1 MEVGGK
7 LYPASGVERDSCPP
21 TLGIG
26 HRALV
31 TLTHAPCPI
40 PHAQKLHPASG
51 VEFFISAVLEL
62 KLLNIKISMSDTKF
76 TAPVAQESL
85 HLKLSE
91 RSPVFSLR
99 EKILAIRNS
108 LRPGQ
113 QQMADWQ
120 SGPLAISAV
129 PGAGKSTGM
138 AAAAAIAIARQY
150 ERSSSRRQL
159 VVVTFTRSAA
169 ANIKAKIRKFLRD
182 DLSLPQTGFFVY
194 TLHGLALN
202 IASRHPDLSGL
213 QLENVTLITPTQTHR
228 FIRTAVEQWIANNPG
243 IYLRLLEGHQFDGEE
258 TERLRRQSVLRTEVL
273 PELANTVIHEAKSSG
288 ISPEKLREWSKQT
301 TDEYAILSVAAGLY
315 EQYQNLMRS
324 RDFIDYD
331 DMILAALRVLENDSA
346 RRIEQNQIFAVFE
359 DEAQDSSP
367 LQTQL
372 LEILA
377 SDGGYEGMNTDA
389 MNRVSTHSPLN
400 LVRVGDPNQAI
411 NSTFTPADPI
421 YFRQFCEECDRIQR
435 LATMDQAGRSTRII
449 IEAANFALK
458 WINNQSLAKTN
469 NGQQTPD
476 NRQVPFRLQTIR
488 PVETNDPQNNA
499 NPAPVGRGLE
509 LYTPRDIHHTVELL
523 SQRVIELFGEDPTQ
537 NSAAILV
544 RENRQGRWLGEAL
557 TSVCKEHNI
566 TLYDVGERD
575 RRSHVPQEILALLQ
589 FCDRPHSPDY
599 LKAALEALVQ
609 RQLIPTQ
616 DLNALASLPEEF
628 LYPGPLAAPQPET
641 VQKAARLC
649 RNLLRARLEL
659 PLYQLI
665 SFLALTLNYD
675 QAELATADK
684 LAERVNQQI
693 AGNSSMGGMLSALSE
708 IVSSERF
715 EPVETE
721 DSEERYTRRGQLTI
735 ITMHKAKGLD
745 WDYVFLPFLH
755 ENLIPGRF
763 WVPPQSQF
771 LGDFTLSEVARAQI
785 RAALH
790 GEFTIPDV
798 TQAWEQAKHL
808 KISEEY
814 RLLYVAMTR
823 AKRLVWM
830 SAAQKA
836 PFTWSKPDNLQEQAP
851 CPVFPALKRQ
861 FPECVMNLAVMA
873 KQA

>member
-1 MEVGGK
+1 
-7 LYPASGVERDSCPP
+7 
-21 TLGIG
+21 
-26 HRALV
+26 
-31 TLTHAPCPI
+31 
-40 PHAQKLHPASG
+40 
-51 VEFFISAVLEL
+51 
-62 KLLNIKISMSDTKF
+62 MSDANF
-76 TAPVAQESL
+76 TATVPPESL
-85 HLKLSE
+85 QSKLSQ
-91 RSPVFSLR
+91 SSSISSLR
-99 EKILAIRNS
+99 EKIVEIRNG

-113 QQMADWQ
+113 QQMADWD
-120 SGPLAISAV
+120 SGPLAVSAV

-150 ERSSSRRQL
+150 DSPESRPSSRRQI

-169 ANIKAKIRKFLRD
+169 ANIKAKIRKYLRE
-182 DLSLPQTGFFVY
+182 DLSLPQTGFAVY

-213 QLENVTLITPTQTHR
+213 QLENVTLITPSQSHR

-243 IYLRLLEGHQFDGEE
+243 QYLRFLEGQQFDGEE

-273 PELANTVIHEAKSSG
+273 PELATTVIHEAKSSG
-288 ISPEKLREWSKQT
+288 IPPEKLREWSQQT
-301 TDEYAILSVAAGLY
+301 TDAYAILSVAAGLY

-346 RRIEQNQIFAVFE
+346 RRSEQNQVFAVFE

-367 LQTQL
+367 LQTRL

-377 SDGGYEGMNTDA
+377 SDAEENAGTQGRGDA
-389 MNRVSTHSPLN
+389 ETFSLSESPRLPIFASLIN

-421 YFRQFCEECDRIQR
+421 YFRQFCEECDRVER
-435 LATMDQAGRSTRII
+435 LATMDRAGRSTRII

-458 WINNQSLAKTN
+458 WINSQWAVGATN
-469 NGQQTPD
+469 NGQLKTD
-476 NRQVPFRLQTIR
+476 NRQMPFRLQTIR
-488 PVETNDPQNNA
+488 SVNSGDPQKDA
-499 NPAPVGRGLE
+499 NPAPVARGLE
-509 LYTPRDIHHTVELL
+509 LYTPRDINQTVELL
-523 SQRVIELFGEDPTQ
+523 SQRVIELFAEDPSNTR
-537 NSAAILV
+537 AAVLV
-544 RENRQGRWLGEAL
+544 RENRQGRWLAEAL
-557 TSVCKEHNI
+557 TPVCKEHNI
-566 TLYDVGERD
+566 ILYDVGERD

-616 DLNALASLPEEF
+616 DLNALASLPEDF
-628 LYPGPLAAPQPET
+628 LYPGPLAAPQPEP
-641 VQKAARLC
+641 VQKASHLC
-649 RNLLRARLEL
+649 RSLLRARLEL

-665 SFLALTLNYD
+665 SFLALALNYD

-693 AGNSSMGGMLSALSE
+693 AGNSSMGAILSVLSE

-721 DSEERYTRRGQLTI
+721 DLEARYTRAGQLTI

-745 WDYVFLPFLH
+745 WDYVFIPFLH
-755 ENLIPGRF
+755 ENLIPGKF

-771 LGDFTLSEVARAQI
+771 LGNFTLSEVARAQI

-790 GEFTIPDV
+790 GESGIPDV
-798 TQAWEQAKHL
+798 EQAWEVAKNL
-808 KISEEY
+808 KTAEEY

-823 AKRLVWM
+823 AKRLLWI

-836 PFTWSKPDNLQEQAP
+836 PFTWNKPDNLQEQAP

-861 FPECVMNLAVMA
+861 FPECVVNSAA
-873 KQA
+873 IPKQFV

>member
-1 MEVGGK
+1 
-7 LYPASGVERDSCPP
+7 
-21 TLGIG
+21 
-26 HRALV
+26 
-31 TLTHAPCPI
+31 
-40 PHAQKLHPASG
+40 
-51 VEFFISAVLEL
+51 
-62 KLLNIKISMSDTKF
+62 MSDSKF
-76 TAPVAQESL
+76 TAPVIQELLDSE
-85 HLKLSE
+85 LSE
-91 RSPVFSLR
+91 RSLIPSLQ

-202 IASRHPDLSGL
+202 IANRHSDLSGL
-213 QLENVTLITPTQTHR
+213 QLENVILITPTQSHR
-228 FIRTAVEQWIANNPG
+228 FIRTAVEQWIVNNPDV
-243 IYLRLLEGHQFDGEE
+243 YLRLLEGHQFDGEE

-288 ISPEKLREWSKQT
+288 ISPELLREWSKQT

-346 RRIEQNQIFAVFE
+346 RQIEQNQIFAVFE

-377 SDGGYEGMNTDA
+377 SNGEYQRENSSLLTLNSSLNTDA
-389 MNRVSTHSPLN
+389 IHRVSTHSPLN

-421 YFRQFCEECDRIQR
+421 YFRQFCEECDRIER
-435 LATMDQAGRSTRII
+435 LATMDRAGRSTRII

-458 WINNQSLAKTN
+458 WINNQWLATTKTN
-469 NGQQTPD
+469 NKQQIPD

-488 PVETNDPQNNA
+488 PVEAGDPQANA

-523 SQRVIELFGEDPTQ
+523 SQRVIELFGEDPTK

-544 RENRQGRWLGEAL
+544 RENRQGRWLAEAL
-557 TSVCKEHNI
+557 TPLCKEHKI

-616 DLNALASLPEEF
+616 DLNALVSLPEEF
-628 LYPGPLAAPQPET
+628 LYPGPLATPQPET

-785 RAALH
+785 RATLH
-790 GEFTIPDV
+790 EESIIPDV
-798 TQAWEQAKHL
+798 SQAWEVAKNL
-808 KISEEY
+808 KTSEEY

-823 AKRLVWM
+823 AKLLLWM

-861 FPECVMNLAVMA
+861 FPECVVNLAAMS
-873 KQA
+873 KQV

>member
-1 MEVGGK
+1 MPQEHLDSEV
-7 LYPASGVERDSCPP
+7 L
-21 TLGIG
+21 
-26 HRALV
+26 
-31 TLTHAPCPI
+31 
-40 PHAQKLHPASG
+40 Q
-51 VEFFISAVLEL
+51 
-62 KLLNIKISMSDTKF
+62 
-76 TAPVAQESL
+76 
-85 HLKLSE
+85 
-91 RSPVFSLR
+91 RSPVSSLR
-99 EKILAIRNS
+99 AEAIARIRNS

-138 AAAAAIAIARQY
+138 AAAAAIALARQY
-150 ERSSSRRQL
+150 ERSAESRSSLRRQL

-169 ANIKAKIRKFLRD
+169 ANIKTKIRKYLRD

-213 QLENVTLITPTQTHR
+213 QLEYVTLITPTQSHR
-228 FIRTAVEQWIANNPG
+228 LIRTAVEQWIGNNPER
-243 IYLRLLEGHQFDGEE
+243 YLRLLEGHQFDGEE

-288 ISPEKLREWSKQT
+288 ISPELLQEWSEQT

-331 DMILAALRVLENDSA
+331 EMILAALRVLENDSA
-346 RRIEQNQIFAVFE
+346 RRIEQNQVFAVFE

-367 LQTQL
+367 LQTRL

-377 SDGGYEGMNTDA
+377 SNSEDEEMGRWGEFPTQ
-389 MNRVSTHSPLN
+389 HSALN

-421 YFRQFCEECDRIQR
+421 YFRQFCQECDRIQR
-435 LATMDQAGRSTRII
+435 LATMDRAGRSTKII

-458 WINNQSLAKTN
+458 WINNQWSTTN
-469 NGQQTPD
+469 RNPDAMNRVSTKSPLPDTD

-488 PVETNDPQNNA
+488 PVDAGDPQTNA

-523 SQRVIELFGEDPTQ
+523 SQRAIELFGKDPTK

-544 RENRQGRWLGEAL
+544 RENRQGRWLAEAL
-557 TSVCKEHNI
+557 APVCKEHNI

-599 LKAALEALVQ
+599 LKAALETLVQ
-609 RQLIPTQ
+609 RQLISTQ

-628 LYPGPLAAPQPET
+628 LYPSPLAAPQSEP
-641 VQKAARLC
+641 VQKAAHLC
-649 RNLLRARLEL
+649 RSLLRARLEL

-684 LAERVNQQI
+684 LAERVNQQV
-693 AGNSSMGGMLSALSE
+693 ASNSSMRAMLSALSE

-745 WDYVFLPFLH
+745 WDYVFIPFLH

-790 GEFTIPDV
+790 GESTIPDV
-798 TQAWEQAKHL
+798 TQAWELAKQL

-823 AKRLVWM
+823 AKLLLWM

-836 PFTWSKPDNLQEQAP
+836 PFTWSKPENLQEQAP

-861 FPECVMNLAVMA
+861 FPECVATSAMIA
-873 KQA
+873 K

>member
-1 MEVGGK
+1 
-7 LYPASGVERDSCPP
+7 
-21 TLGIG
+21 
-26 HRALV
+26 
-31 TLTHAPCPI
+31 
-40 PHAQKLHPASG
+40 
-51 VEFFISAVLEL
+51 
-62 KLLNIKISMSDTKF
+62 MSDSKF
-76 TAPVAQESL
+76 TTPVIQELLDSE
-85 HLKLSE
+85 LSE
-91 RSPVFSLR
+91 RSPIASLQ

-202 IASRHPDLSGL
+202 IANRHSDLSGL
-213 QLENVTLITPTQTHR
+213 QLENVILITPTQSHR
-228 FIRTAVEQWIANNPG
+228 FIRTAVEQWIVNNPD

-288 ISPEKLREWSKQT
+288 ISPELLREWSKQT

-377 SDGGYEGMNTDA
+377 S
-389 MNRVSTHSPLN
+389 NREYQQENSSLPTPNSPLLTPNSALSTQDSALLTPNSALSTQDSALN

-421 YFRQFCEECDRIQR
+421 YFRQFCEECDRIER
-435 LATMDQAGRSTRII
+435 LATMDRAGRSTRII

-458 WINNQSLAKTN
+458 WINNQWLAITKTN
-469 NGQQTPD
+469 NKQQIPD

-488 PVETNDPQNNA
+488 PVEVGDPQANA

-509 LYTPRDIHHTVELL
+509 LHTPHDIHHTVELL
-523 SQRVIELFGEDPTQ
+523 SQRVIELFGEDPTK

-544 RENRQGRWLGEAL
+544 RENRQGRWLAEAL
-557 TSVCKEHNI
+557 TPLCKEHKI

-785 RAALH
+785 RATLH
-790 GEFTIPDV
+790 EESIIPDV
-798 TQAWEQAKHL
+798 SQAWEVAKNL
-808 KISEEY
+808 KTSEEY

-823 AKRLVWM
+823 AKLLLWM

-861 FPECVMNLAVMA
+861 FPECVVNSTLSKMNN
-873 KQA
+873 

>member
-1 MEVGGK
+1 
-7 LYPASGVERDSCPP
+7 
-21 TLGIG
+21 
-26 HRALV
+26 
-31 TLTHAPCPI
+31 
-40 PHAQKLHPASG
+40 
-51 VEFFISAVLEL
+51 
-62 KLLNIKISMSDTKF
+62 MSDINF
-76 TAPVAQESL
+76 TAVPLQSL
-85 HLKLSE
+85 HSELSE
-91 RSPVFSLR
+91 RLPVSNLR

-150 ERSSSRRQL
+150 QRSSSRRHL

-182 DLSLPQTGFFVY
+182 DLSLPQMGFFVY

-202 IASRHPDLSGL
+202 IANRHSDLSGL

-228 FIRTAVEQWIANNPG
+228 FIRTAVEQWIANNSG
-243 IYLRLLEGHQFDGEE
+243 VYLRLLEGHQFDGEE

-288 ISPEKLREWSKQT
+288 ISPELLREWSKQT
-301 TDEYAILSVAAGLY
+301 RDEYAILSVAAGLY

-346 RRIEQNQIFAVFE
+346 RRIEQNQVFAVFE

-377 SDGGYEGMNTDA
+377 SDGDKGDNSSLLTP
-389 MNRVSTHSPLN
+389 HSALN

-421 YFRQFCEECDRIQR
+421 YFRQFCEECDRIER

-458 WINNQSLAKTN
+458 WINNQSSAAAN
-469 NGQQTPD
+469 NKQQTPV

-488 PVETNDPQNNA
+488 PVEVGDPQTNA

-523 SQRVIELFGEDPTQ
+523 SQRVIELFGEDPTK

-544 RENRQGRWLGEAL
+544 RENRQGRWLAEAL

-566 TLYDVGERD
+566 ILYDVGERD

-649 RNLLRARLEL
+649 RSLLRARLEL

-790 GEFTIPDV
+790 GESMIPDV

-861 FPECVMNLAVMA
+861 FPECVVNLAVMT

>member
-1 MEVGGK
+1 
-7 LYPASGVERDSCPP
+7 
-21 TLGIG
+21 
-26 HRALV
+26 
-31 TLTHAPCPI
+31 
-40 PHAQKLHPASG
+40 
-51 VEFFISAVLEL
+51 
-62 KLLNIKISMSDTKF
+62 MSDFKF
-76 TAPVAQESL
+76 TATAPQELLDSE
-85 HLKLSE
+85 LSE
-91 RSPVFSLR
+91 RSPIISLQD
-99 EKILAIRNS
+99 KILAIRNS

-150 ERSSSRRQL
+150 ERSSFRRHL

-169 ANIKAKIRKFLRD
+169 ANIKAKIRKDLKK
-182 DLSLPQTGFFVY
+182 LSLPQTGFFVY

-202 IASRHPDLSGL
+202 IANRHSDLSGL
-213 QLENVTLITPTQTHR
+213 QLENVTLITPTQSHR
-228 FIRTAVEQWIANNPG
+228 FIRNAVEQWIGNNPER
-243 IYLRLLEGHQFDGEE
+243 YLRLLEGHQFDGEE

-288 ISPEKLREWSKQT
+288 ISPELLREWSKQT

-346 RRIEQNQIFAVFE
+346 RRIEQNQVFAVFE

-377 SDGGYEGMNTDA
+377 SDAGDNSSLLKDA
-389 MNRVSTHSPLN
+389 MNRVSPNSSLN

-421 YFRQFCEECDRIQR
+421 YFRQFCEECDRIER

-458 WINNQSLAKTN
+458 WINSQWLATTN
-469 NGQQTPD
+469 NKQQTPD

-488 PVETNDPQNNA
+488 PVEVGDPQPNA

-509 LYTPRDIHHTVELL
+509 LYTPRDIYHTVELL

-557 TSVCKEHNI
+557 TSVCKEHKI
-566 TLYDVGERD
+566 ILYDVGERD

-616 DLNALASLPEEF
+616 DLNALASLPEDF

-649 RNLLRARLEL
+649 RSLLRARLEL

-785 RAALH
+785 RATLH
-790 GEFTIPDV
+790 EESTIPDV
-798 TQAWEQAKHL
+798 SQAWEVAKNL
-808 KISEEY
+808 KTSEEY

-823 AKRLVWM
+823 AKLLLWM

-861 FPECVMNLAVMA
+861 FPEYVVNLAAMT

>member
-1 MEVGGK
+1 
-7 LYPASGVERDSCPP
+7 
-21 TLGIG
+21 
-26 HRALV
+26 
-31 TLTHAPCPI
+31 
-40 PHAQKLHPASG
+40 
-51 VEFFISAVLEL
+51 
-62 KLLNIKISMSDTKF
+62 MSDTNF
-76 TAPVAQESL
+76 TATVPLESAPSE
-85 HLKLSE
+85 LSQ
-91 RSPVFSLR
+91 SSQQVLSLR
-99 EKILAIRNS
+99 EKILAIRNG
-108 LRPGQ
+108 LRQGQ
-113 QQMADWQ
+113 QQMADWE
-120 SGPLAISAV
+120 SGPLAVSAV

-150 ERSSSRRQL
+150 ERLAQSPSSVHRQL

-169 ANIKAKIRKFLRD
+169 ANIKAKIRKYLRD
-182 DLSLPQTGFFVY
+182 DLSLPQTGFAVY

-202 IASRHPDLSGL
+202 IASRYPDLSGL
-213 QLENVTLITPTQTHR
+213 ELENLTLITPSQSHR
-228 FIRTAVEQWIANNPG
+228 LIRTAVEQWINNNAE
-243 IYLRLLEGHQFDGEE
+243 IYFRLLEGQQFDGEE

-273 PELANTVIHEAKSSG
+273 PDLATTVIHEAKSSG
-288 ISPEKLREWSKQT
+288 ISPEQLQNWSHET
-301 TDEYAILSVAAGLY
+301 SDNYAILSIAAGLY

-346 RRIEQNQIFAVFE
+346 RRIEQNQVFAVFE

-367 LQTQL
+367 LQTRL

-377 SDGGYEGMNTDA
+377 SDDEDREKEDKGISLNSQLPTP
-389 MNRVSTHSPLN
+389 NSPLSTPHSALSTQHSALN

-421 YFRQFCEECDRIQR
+421 YFRQFCEECDRVAK
-435 LATMDQAGRSTRII
+435 LATMNQAGRSTRII
-449 IEAANFALK
+449 IAAANFALEWVNSFYGAK
-458 WINNQSLAKTN
+458 NQKSSRLPAAS
-469 NGQQTPD
+469 
-476 NRQVPFRLQTIR
+476 PFRQQIIY
-488 PVETNDPQNNA
+488 PVNTNDPQKNA
-499 NPAPVGRGLE
+499 NPAAEGKGLE

-523 SQRVIELFGEDPTQ
+523 GKRVVELFTPDPSNTR
-537 NSAAILV
+537 AAVLV
-544 RENRQGRWLGEAL
+544 RENRQGRWLAEMLAPL
-557 TSVCKEHNI
+557 CKKHNI

-599 LKAALEALVQ
+599 LKAALEVLVQ

-628 LYPGPLAAPQPET
+628 LYPGPLAAPQAEPI
-641 VQKAARLC
+641 VKAAHLC
-649 RNLLRARLEL
+649 RSLLRARLEL

-665 SFLALTLNYD
+665 SFLALALNYD

-693 AGNSSMGGMLSALSE
+693 SGGSSMGAMLSALSE
-708 IVSSERF
+708 IVNSERF

-721 DSEERYTRRGQLTI
+721 DLEAHYTRPNQLTI

-745 WDYVFLPFLH
+745 WDYVFIPFLH
-755 ENLIPGRF
+755 ENLIPGKS

-790 GEFTIPDV
+790 GELGIPDV
-798 TQAWEQAKHL
+798 SQAWEQAKHL
-808 KISEEY
+808 KTAEEY

-823 AKRLVWM
+823 AKRLLWM
-830 SAAQKA
+830 SAAKKA
-836 PFTWSKPDNLQEQAP
+836 PFTWSKTENLQEQAP

-861 FPECVMNLAVMA
+861 FSESVEM
-873 KQA
+873 

>member
-1 MEVGGK
+1 
-7 LYPASGVERDSCPP
+7 
-21 TLGIG
+21 
-26 HRALV
+26 
-31 TLTHAPCPI
+31 
-40 PHAQKLHPASG
+40 
-51 VEFFISAVLEL
+51 
-62 KLLNIKISMSDTKF
+62 MSDSKF
-76 TAPVAQESL
+76 TTPVIQELLDSE
-85 HLKLSE
+85 LSE
-91 RSPVFSLR
+91 RSPIPSLQ

-202 IASRHPDLSGL
+202 IANRHSDLSGL
-213 QLENVTLITPTQTHR
+213 QLENVILITPTQSHR
-228 FIRTAVEQWIANNPG
+228 FIRTAVEQWIVNNPDV
-243 IYLRLLEGHQFDGEE
+243 YLRLLEGHQFDGEE

-288 ISPEKLREWSKQT
+288 ISPELLREWSKQT

-346 RRIEQNQIFAVFE
+346 RHVEQNQIFAVFE

-377 SDGGYEGMNTDA
+377 SNRGEEAGGRGQGAGGRERIITPQSS
-389 MNRVSTHSPLN
+389 VISHQSTLN

-421 YFRQFCEECDRIQR
+421 YFRQFCEECDRIER
-435 LATMDQAGRSTRII
+435 LATMDRAGRSTRII

-458 WINNQSLAKTN
+458 WINNQWLATTKTN
-469 NGQQTPD
+469 NKQQIPD

-488 PVETNDPQNNA
+488 PVEVGDPQANA

-523 SQRVIELFGEDPTQ
+523 SQRVIELFGEDPTK

-544 RENRQGRWLGEAL
+544 RENRQGRWLAEAL
-557 TSVCKEHNI
+557 TPLCKEHKI

-628 LYPGPLAAPQPET
+628 LYPGPLAVPQPET
-641 VQKAARLC
+641 VQKAAKLC
-649 RNLLRARLEL
+649 RSLLRARLEL

-785 RAALH
+785 RATLH
-790 GEFTIPDV
+790 EESVIPDV
-798 TQAWEQAKHL
+798 SQAWEVAKNL
-808 KISEEY
+808 KTSEEY

-823 AKRLVWM
+823 AKLLLWM

-861 FPECVMNLAVMA
+861 FPECVVNLTAMS
-873 KQA
+873 KQV

>member
-1 MEVGGK
+1 
-7 LYPASGVERDSCPP
+7 
-21 TLGIG
+21 
-26 HRALV
+26 
-31 TLTHAPCPI
+31 
-40 PHAQKLHPASG
+40 
-51 VEFFISAVLEL
+51 
-62 KLLNIKISMSDTKF
+62 MS
-76 TAPVAQESL
+76 
-85 HLKLSE
+85 
-91 RSPVFSLR
+91 SLR
-99 EKILAIRNS
+99 AEAIARIRNS

-150 ERSSSRRQL
+150 EGFAQSGSSSRRQL

-169 ANIKAKIRKFLRD
+169 ANIKAKIRKYLRD

-213 QLENVTLITPTQTHR
+213 QLEYATLITPTQSHR
-228 FIRTAVEQWIANNPG
+228 FIRTAVEQWIANNPER
-243 IYLRLLEGHQFDGEE
+243 YLRLLEGHQFDGEE

-288 ISPEKLREWSKQT
+288 ISQELLQQWSQQT
-301 TDEYAILSVAAGLY
+301 TDRYAILSVAAGLY

-346 RRIEQNQIFAVFE
+346 RRIEQNQVFAVFE

-377 SDGGYEGMNTDA
+377 SNSEEDANTQRRSDTGT
-389 MNRVSTHSPLN
+389 RRITPHSPLN

-435 LATMDQAGRSTRII
+435 LATMDRAGRSTRII

-458 WINNQSLAKTN
+458 WVNNQWSATN
-469 NGQQTPD
+469 PQSPLPKDAMNRVSTFPDVD
-476 NRQVPFRLQTIR
+476 NRQVPFRLQTIL
-488 PVETNDPQNNA
+488 PVDASDPQTNA
-499 NPAPVGRGLE
+499 NPAPVGLGLE
-509 LYTPRDIHHTVELL
+509 LYTPRDIFHTVELL
-523 SQRVIELFGEDPTQ
+523 SQRAIELFGKDPTK

-544 RENRQGRWLGEAL
+544 RENRQGRWLAEVLAP
-557 TSVCKEHNI
+557 VCKEHNI

-628 LYPGPLAAPQPET
+628 LYPSPLAAPQAEP
-641 VQKAARLC
+641 VQKAAHLC
-649 RNLLRARLEL
+649 RSLLRARLEL

-693 AGNSSMGGMLSALSE
+693 ASNSSMRSMLSALSE

-745 WDYVFLPFLH
+745 WDYVFIPFLH

-790 GEFTIPDV
+790 GESTIPDV
-798 TQAWEQAKHL
+798 TQAWELAKQL
-808 KISEEY
+808 KTSEEY

-823 AKRLVWM
+823 AKVLLWM

-836 PFTWSKPDNLQEQAP
+836 PFTWSKPENLQEQAP
-851 CPVFPALKRQ
+851 CPVFGALKRQ
-861 FPECVMNLAVMA
+861 FPQCVVTSAMIA
-873 KQA
+873 K

>member
-1 MEVGGK
+1 
-7 LYPASGVERDSCPP
+7 
-21 TLGIG
+21 
-26 HRALV
+26 
-31 TLTHAPCPI
+31 
-40 PHAQKLHPASG
+40 
-51 VEFFISAVLEL
+51 
-62 KLLNIKISMSDTKF
+62 MSDANF
-76 TAPVAQESL
+76 TAAVSSQSL
-85 HLKLSE
+85 DSELLE
-91 RSPVFSLR
+91 RSPVSSLR
-99 EKILAIRNS
+99 AEAIARIRHS

-113 QQMADWQ
+113 QQMADWNA
-120 SGPLAISAV
+120 GPLAVSAV

-150 ERSSSRRQL
+150 ENAAQSRASSRRQL

-169 ANIKAKIRKFLRD
+169 ANIKAKIRKYLRD

-202 IASRHPDLSGL
+202 IASRHPNLSGL
-213 QLENVTLITPTQTHR
+213 QLENVTLITPNQSHR
-228 FIRTAVEQWIANNPG
+228 FIRTAVEQWINSNPRY
-243 IYLRLLEGHQFDGEE
+243 YLRLLEGSQFDGEE

-273 PELANTVIHEAKSSG
+273 PDLATTVIHEAKSSG
-288 ISPEKLREWSKQT
+288 ITPEKLREWSQKT
-301 TDEYAILSVAAGLY
+301 TDAYGILTVAAGLY

-324 RDFIDYD
+324 REFIDYD
-331 DMILAALRVLENDSA
+331 DMILAALRVLDNHSA
-346 RRIEQNQIFAVFE
+346 RRIEQHQVFAVFE

-377 SDGGYEGMNTDA
+377 SDGEMGRWGDGGVGGDGTNY
-389 MNRVSTHSPLN
+389 SSSSSLSSSSPIN

-421 YFRQFCEECDRIQR
+421 YFRQFCEECDRLNQ

-449 IEAANFALK
+449 ITAANFALE
-458 WINNQSLAKTN
+458 WINSFYGVKNQPIPPTSAL
-469 NGQQTPD
+469 
-476 NRQVPFRLQTIR
+476 PFRPQQIR
-488 PVETNDPQNNA
+488 PVETGDPQKDA
-499 NPAPVGRGLE
+499 NPAPVGQGLE

-523 SQRVIELFGEDPTQ
+523 SQRVIELFAEDPTKI
-537 NSAAILV
+537 SAAVLV
-544 RENRQGRWLGEAL
+544 RENRQGRWLAEAL
-557 TSVCKEHNI
+557 TSICKEHKI

-575 RRSHVPQEILALLQ
+575 RRSHIPQEILALLQ

-599 LKAALEALVQ
+599 LKAALEVLVG

-616 DLNALASLPEEF
+616 DLNALASLPEDF
-628 LYPGPLAAPQPET
+628 LYPGPLAPPQLEPI
-641 VQKAARLC
+641 QKASHLC
-649 RNLLRARLEL
+649 RSLLRARLEL
-659 PLYQLI
+659 PSYHLI

-684 LAERVNQQI
+684 LTERVNQQI
-693 AGNSSMGGMLSALSE
+693 AGDNSMGAMLSALSE

-715 EPVETE
+715 EAVETE
-721 DSEERYTRRGQLTI
+721 DLEARYTRNGQLTI

-771 LGDFTLSEVARAQI
+771 LGNFTLSEVARAQV

-790 GEFTIPDV
+790 GESDIPDV

-808 KISEEY
+808 KTAEEY

-823 AKRLVWM
+823 AKRLLWM
-830 SAAQKA
+830 SASQKA
-836 PFTWSKPDNLQEQAP
+836 PFTWSKPENLQEQVP

-861 FPECVMNLAVMA
+861 FPECVVSAATVV
-873 KQA
+873 K